1 MRFSVAA
8 AIAAI
13 SLAGGAAVAQAPA
26 AAQPAPQAQS
36 AGLCVLLDERGQVM
50 DARLAQTSGDP
61 DLDQNAI
68 ALARKLQWSPP
79 YPQPGWLGVRI
90 TLSNTSP
97 AGAPAGPVPH
107 CGAAAGAA
115 PANAI

>member
-1 MRFSVAA
+1 MRLSVAA
-8 AIAAI
+8 AIAVF
-13 SLAGGAAVAQAPA
+13 SLASGAAVAPA

-50 DARLAQTSGDP
+50 DARVAQTSGDP

-68 ALARKLQWSPP
+68 AVARKLQWSPP

-90 TLSNTSP
+90 TLSNAGP

-107 CGAAAGAA
+107 CSTASGAAGAD
-115 PANAI
+115 AI